1 MRPEP
6 LRERA
11 LGRWVD
17 ILSSIGVAPKALR
30 NRHGP
35 CPICGGKDRFRFD
48 DKQGRGTWFCSR
60 CGAGDGI
67 ELVKRFLNVDFAA
80 AARRIED
87 EIGAAEPSRRSG
99 RRVDRDHEERRREHI
114 VALWSRS
121 EPISADD
128 HAGRYLRERTGITVV
143 PRCLRYLPRE
153 RYTEDGSPP
162 SWHPVMLA
170 RVEPSDEAAALG
182 ARSVLHRTYL
192 DRDQGK
198 AHVAKPRKMLG
209 TMPPGAAV
217 RLAPHAADLGIAE
230 GIETALSASAIFRVP
245 CWAALTADL
254 LAKWTPPAR
263 VTTVRVFA
271 DNDVSNTGQAAA
283 YELARRLRS
292 LGVKTVGEIPEYQ
305 GEDWNDVLLRRASP
319 IPTL

>member
-1 MRPEP
+1 MRHEL

-11 LGRWVD
+11 RGRWVG
-17 ILSSIGVAPKALR
+17 ILSSIGMPPKALR

-48 DKQGRGTWFCSR
+48 DREGRGTWFCSK

-67 ELVKRFLNVDFAA
+67 ELVKRFLNVGFPE
-80 AARRIED
+80 AARRIEH
-87 EIGAAEPSRRSG
+87 EIGTVAPVRHCERPVRQ
-99 RRVDRDHEERRREHI
+99 DQRRREHI
-114 VALWSRS
+114 VGLWSRS
-121 EPISADD
+121 KPICADD

-143 PRCLRYLPRE
+143 PRCLRYLARE
-153 RYTEDGSPP
+153 RYTEDGSAP

-170 RVEPSDEAAALG
+170 RVEPSDAAAAMG
-182 ARSVLHRTYL
+182 ARSALHRTYL

-198 AHVAKPRKMLG
+198 ARVAEPRKMLG

-217 RLAPHAADLGIAE
+217 RLAPHAAELGIAE
-230 GIETALSASAIFRVP
+230 GIETALSASAMFHVP

-254 LAKWTPPAR
+254 LVKWSPPAS

-271 DNDVSNTGQAAA
+271 DNDGSHTGQAAS
-283 YELARRLRS
+283 YELARRLGS
-292 LGVKTVGEIPEYQ
+292 LGIRTVVEIPEHE
-305 GEDWNDVLLRRASP
+305 GDDWNDVLLRRGSP
-319 IPTL
+319 VPTP